1 MANRTW
7 IDVASDLIAGPFV
20 LTEESMPFSTDQIAM
35 LQKILQES
43 FLLFAK
49 EVAGKVGDKL
59 AQFQA
64 EMQCVKSTIAD
75 IDSATLR
82 LQVAATISDQ
92 NPSVDATSSQ
102 VEATRLQMLRT
113 KKNTARKLSRQKSKQ
128 KYMYAKSQLLT
139 LMPRHD
145 LA

>member
-7 IDVASDLIAGPFV
+7 IDVASDLIAGPCV
-20 LTEESMPFSTDQIAM
+20 ATEESMPFSTDQIAM